1 MSENRY
7 IVYGFTPTTVEQKY
21 MEEKT
26 KMLELITSNIWIV
39 IGVWLILGTYLLWYF
54 FKPKT
59 IQPLTLDALA
69 ITWELHKKQTGCN
82 APHVDSILVN
92 NNNVIG
98 FKCESGYTY
107 KQQRLVTQNLHAN
120 PKTSI
125 MSTSHHQITNLSE
138 TQNTLDQMG
147 LEYVHVRKI

>member
-1 MSENRY
+1 M
-7 IVYGFTPTTVEQKY
+7 Y
-21 MEEKT
+21 MGSTLQQLNKNT
-26 KMLELITSNIWIV
+26 WRKKIKMLELITSNIWIV

-54 FKPKT
+54 FKAKT

-69 ITWELHKKQTGCN
+69 ITWKLHKKQTGCN

-98 FKCESGYTY
+98 FKCECGYTY
-107 KQQRLVTQNLHAN
+107 KQQRLVTQNLRAY

-125 MSTSHHQITNLSE
+125 MSTSPHQITNLSE